1 MSDIGRW
8 GVVDP
13 LAEQY
18 RRFSPYNYAANNPI
32 RFIDPDG
39 KRIATPA
46 EGYQNN
52 VPEGSLWYSTP
63 TSLISK
69 DSQAGDGGSTIGM
82 FQAGSIGEPITY
94 EQALAFL
101 GINPGG
107 VDFSKFDFS
116 QFDDDITIGK
126 DGRVLSFVSTN
137 KINRFFDEN
146 GKELFFNDPK
156 GVNSNWMTRKFTKG
170 DRIYYPVSIDET
182 FGAIN
187 SVGSNSAIRFL
198 RKTSGTGA
206 AYGLIWSASTM
217 GEADFSAHFLSR
229 KIGEDGR
236 YVNQNDSSYNIRFG
250 NSNRMF
256 SLMDAGNAMWGL
268 WMRSLGVTNLEIRK
282 ASNWYERI
290 YNGAPD
296 TAADQRAMFYF
307 LNILDKNK

>member
-18 RRFSPYNYAANNPI
+18 RRFFPYNYAANNPI

-69 DSQAGDGGSTIGM
+69 DSQAGGGGSTIGM

-107 VDFSKFDFS
+107 VDFSQFDFS
-116 QFDDDITIGK
+116 QDDGDPKKTKKARKYAKEYKLNENILFTMGMLNEFIFETMDFGEFEISDFREYIADK
-126 DGRVLSFVSTN
+126 NSTN
-137 KINRFFDEN
+137 KNI
-146 GKELFFNDPK
+146 KEMNEIYSK
-156 GVNSNWMTRKFTKG
+156 GVEIYKKIEEILPDKG
-170 DRIYYPVSIDET
+170 K
-182 FGAIN
+182 
-187 SVGSNSAIRFL
+187 L
-198 RKTSGTGA
+198 
-206 AYGLIWSASTM
+206 
-217 GEADFSAHFLSR
+217 
-229 KIGEDGR
+229 
-236 YVNQNDSSYNIRFG
+236 
-250 NSNRMF
+250 
-256 SLMDAGNAMWGL
+256 
-268 WMRSLGVTNLEIRK
+268 TNLMK
-282 ASNWYERI
+282 AKIVVKLSTIAAPYIIEQE
-290 YNGAPD
+290 YNSY
-296 TAADQRAMFYF
+296 MMKK
-307 LNILDKNK
+307 LDKNVYYEIFPDKKPPGGSFGGGGAAGRYK